1 MIAQEQ
7 CRRLR
12 REDALSLFSE
22 DEFYKEATKS
32 LFCDLEMGAALQ
44 NVLSFLK
51 EHIPVDAISLT
62 SSDEEE
68 NCLINHVSSRPESWI
83 FFPERIYM
91 PPNDRERAWREKSN
105 MPTVTIVNDMDLL
118 PAGDRRILKLF
129 MMPNTSYLRLSLG
142 WRGQHLG
149 SVLIFAEGKNRY
161 TEEHVKKME
170 LLIEPFSIAFANLLH
185 YSQVQQF
192 KRQLEEENDFLKS
205 ELFGDL
211 QLDIIGSESGLYPV
225 MQKVYQVGP
234 TDSTVLLLGETG
246 VGKELVANAIHQ
258 YSQRKDAPF
267 IKLNCGA
274 IPESLIDSELFGHER
289 GAFTGALQRRLGRFE
304 RAHRGTI
311 FLDEVG
317 ELPLSAQ
324 ARLLRVIQNKE
335 IERVGGTSVISVDV
349 RIIAATH
356 QDLPEMVRMRKFRED
371 LYYRL
376 NVIPIDIPPLR
387 ERIEDL
393 AELID
398 YFSRKKSLALNIGR
412 QFKPSAEELAVMKQY
427 HWPGNV
433 RELENVIE
441 RALITEGRAAP
452 QFCGRLRACV
462 DAEGAPSRPEPLNDV
477 IASHISQVLKMTEG
491 RIEGKNGA
499 AEVLQM
505 HPSTL
510 RAKMRK
516 LGISFGRIAD
526 A

>member
-7 CRRLR
+7 CRCWR
-12 REDALSLFSE
+12 REDALTIFSE
-22 DEFYKEATKS
+22 GEFYKEATKS

-51 EHIPVDAISLT
+51 EHIPADAISLT

-68 NCLINHVSSRPESWI
+68 NCLINHVTTRPESWL

-91 PPNDRERAWREKSN
+91 PSDDRERAWREKSA
-105 MPTVTIVNDMDLL
+105 MPKVTIVNDMDML
-118 PAGDRRILKLF
+118 PVGDRRILKLF
-129 MMPNTSYLRLSLG
+129 MMPDTSFLRLSLG
-142 WRGQHLG
+142 WRGQHMG

-161 TEEHVKKME
+161 TDEHVKKME
-170 LLIEPFSIAFANLLH
+170 LLVEPFSIAFANLLH

-211 QLDIIGSESGLYPV
+211 QLDIIGSDSGLHPV
-225 MQKVYQVGP
+225 MQKVYQVAP

-246 VGKELVANAIHQ
+246 VGKELVANAVHQ
-258 YSQRKDAPF
+258 YSHRKDGPF

-289 GAFTGALQRRLGRFE
+289 GAFTGALQRKLGRFE
-304 RAHRGTI
+304 RAHGGTI

-324 ARLLRVIQNKE
+324 ARLLRVIQNRE
-335 IERVGGTSVISVDV
+335 IERVGGTKVISVDV

-356 QDLPEMVRMRKFRED
+356 QNLATMVRERTFRED

-376 NVIPIDIPPLR
+376 NVFPIDIPPLR

-393 AELID
+393 AELIE
-398 YFSRKKSLALNIGR
+398 YFSRKKSQALNIGR
-412 QFKPSAEELAVMKQY
+412 HFKPSVEELEVMKQY

-441 RALITEGRAAP
+441 RALITDGKATP
-452 QFCGRLRACV
+452 QFCGRLQVCQE
-462 DAEGAPSRPEPLNDV
+462 DAAMAPRPEALHDV
-477 IASHISQVLKMTEG
+477 IAGHITQVLKQTGG

-516 LGISFGRIAD
+516 LGIPFGRISD